1 MDVLDKFLKQYSYK
15 FDKGYPDMDNPKDKE
30 MLFEFAY
37 KLTEKKSILNEGEKG
52 YDDRIRFALRL
63 EDDEEIPLCQ
73 TPLEVGKNFNLSGE
87 DEKIWDK
94 LFDEKPL
101 SQKEKRSAGA
111 GNGEISAYWAF
122 QHNAKFKYEVQ
133 DGRGKD
139 NPDLIINGVGVEV
152 KDYPGSVIK
161 LGKFSADY
169 ESVKLLEELFGF
181 KTLLEALVD
190 GTTEIKNAN
199 PGKFKPQ
206 DVLDAAQL
214 MIDFKNQD
222 VLRQVA
228 DQFDFTLIKTMFQ
241 KIDGVLKKLNL
252 GQDATQRDIAAGVLK
267 QMSATKLRKKPML
280 GKEVGYMLNVKKDG
294 IGEFVKITEEI
305 VGNLPTEDVLKHVSV
320 ASAEIKMNFDA
331 LFN

>member
-1 MDVLDKFLKQYSYK
+1 
-15 FDKGYPDMDNPKDKE
+15 
-30 MLFEFAY
+30 
-37 KLTEKKSILNEGEKG
+37 
-52 YDDRIRFALRL
+52 
-63 EDDEEIPLCQ
+63 
-73 TPLEVGKNFNLSGE
+73 
-87 DEKIWDK
+87 
-94 LFDEKPL
+94 
-101 SQKEKRSAGA
+101 
-111 GNGEISAYWAF
+111 
-122 QHNAKFKYEVQ
+122 
-133 DGRGKD
+133 
-139 NPDLIINGVGVEV
+139 
-152 KDYPGSVIK
+152 
-161 LGKFSADY
+161 
-169 ESVKLLEELFGF
+169 
-181 KTLLEALVD
+181 
-190 GTTEIKNAN
+190 
-199 PGKFKPQ
+199 
-206 DVLDAAQL
+206 

-252 GQDATQRDIAAGVLK
+252 GQNATQRDIAAGVLK